1 MVAPAAMGTLT
12 LDHRA
17 RRGKVGVLWQ
27 GTRMT
32 TDRTTA
38 NGISIAFE
46 DKGPRDAPAILL
58 VMGLGGQLTLWPD
71 EFVDALVARGFRTI
85 RYDNRDVGLS
95 TRFDAAGVPNLKWM
109 FVKAALGLPVR
120 SAYRL
125 ADMADDGVALLDRL
139 EIDRAHVV
147 GASMGGM
154 IAQHIA
160 ASHPGRTLSLTS
172 IMSTTG
178 NRRLPRAKKEAMQV
192 LANRP
197 MSGDPEDMI
206 AYSVRAARVIG
217 SPGYPAEE
225 ERLQRRVRG
234 DFERG
239 WYPQGVARQMA
250 AIVADGD
257 RRPMLKAVRAP
268 TLVIH
273 GEADP
278 LVPIA
283 GGRDTAAHIAGAR
296 LMTIPGMGHDLPLAL
311 VDTLADAIAEHAKGA
326 AVAA

>member
-1 MVAPAAMGTLT
+1 
-12 LDHRA
+12 
-17 RRGKVGVLWQ
+17 
-27 GTRMT
+27 MT
-32 TDRTTA
+32 TDQA
-38 NGISIAFE
+38 IVNGVRLAYE
-46 DKGPRDAPAILL
+46 DRGPRDAPSILL

-109 FVKAALGLPVR
+109 FVKAAIGLPVR
-120 SAYRL
+120 SAYSL
-125 ADMADDGVALLDRL
+125 ADMAADGIALLDHL
-139 EIDRAHVV
+139 GMARAHVV

-160 ASHPGRTLSLTS
+160 ARYPQRALSLTS

-178 NRRLPRAKKEAMQV
+178 NRRLPRARKEAMQV

-197 MSGDPEDMI
+197 MGGDPEAMI

-217 SPGYPAEE
+217 SPGYPAEA
-225 ERLQRRVRG
+225 ERLQRRVRAHY
-234 DFERG
+234 ERG
-239 WYPQGVARQMA
+239 FYPQGVARQMA

-257 RRPMLKAVRAP
+257 RRSMLKRVTAP

-273 GEADP
+273 GEDDP
-278 LVPIA
+278 LVPPA
-283 GGRDTAAHIAGAR
+283 GGRDTAASIAGAR

-311 VDTLADAIAEHAKGA
+311 VDTLADAIAGHAGA
-326 AVAA
+326 AASAA

>member
-1 MVAPAAMGTLT
+1 MSIA
-12 LDHRA
+12 
-17 RRGKVGVLWQ
+17 Q
-27 GTRMT
+27 T
-32 TDRTTA
+32 TV
-38 NGISIAFE
+38 NGITITFE
-46 DKGPRDAPAILL
+46 DKGPRNAPAILL

-71 EFVDALVARGFRTI
+71 EFVDALNAHGFRTI

-120 SAYRL
+120 PAYTL
-125 ADMADDGVALLDRL
+125 SDMAADGMALLDHL
-139 EIDRAHVV
+139 GIARAHIV

-154 IAQHIA
+154 IAQHVA
-160 ASHPGRTLSLTS
+160 ANWPDRVLSLTS
-172 IMSTTG
+172 VMSTTG
-178 NRRLPRAKKEAMQV
+178 NRRLPRARKEAMQV

-206 AYSVRAARVIG
+206 AYSINAARVIG
-217 SPGYPAEE
+217 SPGYPAAE
-225 ERLQRRVRG
+225 ERLHRRVRS

-257 RRPMLKAVRAP
+257 RRPMLKRITAP

-273 GEADP
+273 GEDDP
-278 LVPIA
+278 LVPVA
-283 GGRDTAAHIAGAR
+283 AGRDTAANIAGAR

-311 VDTLADAIAEHAKGA
+311 VDTLADAIAEHAKGV

>member
-1 MVAPAAMGTLT
+1 MQTE
-12 LDHRA
+12 
-17 RRGKVGVLWQ
+17 Q
-27 GTRMT
+27 
-32 TDRTTA
+32 TTA
-38 NGISIAFE
+38 NGISITYE
-46 DKGPRDAPAILL
+46 DKGPRDAPVILL

-71 EFVDALVARGFRTI
+71 EFVDALNAHGFRTI

-95 TRFDAAGVPNLKWM
+95 TRFETAGVPNLKWM
-109 FVKAALGLPVR
+109 FVKAALRLPVR
-120 SAYRL
+120 PAYTL
-125 ADMADDGVALLDRL
+125 ADMAADGIALLDHL
-139 EIDRAHVV
+139 GIDRAHIV

-160 ASHPGRTLSLTS
+160 ARYPERTLSLTS
-172 IMSTTG
+172 VMSTTG
-178 NRRLPRAKKEAMQV
+178 NSKLPRANKEAMAV

-217 SPGYPAEE
+217 SPGYPATE
-225 ERLQRRVRG
+225 ERLQRRVRS

-257 RRPMLKAVRAP
+257 RRAMLKTISAP

-278 LVPIA
+278 LVPLA
-283 GGRDTAAHIAGAR
+283 GGKDTAASIPGAR
-296 LMTIPGMGHDLPLAL
+296 LLTIPGMGHDLPLAL
-311 VDTLADAIAEHAKGA
+311 VDTLADAVAGHARELA
-326 AVAA
+326 AAA

>member
-1 MVAPAAMGTLT
+1 
-12 LDHRA
+12 
-17 RRGKVGVLWQ
+17 
-27 GTRMT
+27 MT
-32 TDRTTA
+32 TEQTSA
-38 NGISIAFE
+38 NGVSITYE
-46 DKGPRDAPAILL
+46 DKGPREAPVILL

-71 EFVDALVARGFRTI
+71 EFVEALNAHGFRTI

-95 TRFDAAGVPNLKWM
+95 TRFDKAGVPNLKWM
-109 FVKAALGLPVR
+109 FVKAAIGLPVR
-120 SAYRL
+120 PAYTL
-125 ADMADDGVALLDRL
+125 ADMAADGMALLDHL
-139 EIDRAHVV
+139 GIKRAHVV

-154 IAQHIA
+154 ISQHIA
-160 ASHPGRTLSLTS
+160 ARYPDRVLSLTS

-178 NRRLPRAKKEAMQV
+178 NRRLPRANKEAMQV

-197 MSGDPEDMI
+197 MSGDKEDLI

-217 SPGYPAEE
+217 SPGYPATE
-225 ERLQRRVRG
+225 ERLQRRVRS

-257 RRPMLKAVRAP
+257 RRAMLKDIKAP

-283 GGRDTAAHIAGAR
+283 GGRDTAENIAGAR
-296 LMTIPGMGHDLPLAL
+296 LLTIPGMGHDLPLAL
-311 VDTLADAIAEHAKGA
+311 VDTLADAIAEHAQSVT
-326 AVAA
+326 VAA

>member
-1 MVAPAAMGTLT
+1 
-12 LDHRA
+12 
-17 RRGKVGVLWQ
+17 
-27 GTRMT
+27 MT
-32 TDRTTA
+32 TEQTTA
-38 NGISIAFE
+38 NGISITFE
-46 DKGPRDAPAILL
+46 DKGPKDAPAILL

-71 EFVDALVARGFRTI
+71 EFVDALVAHGFRVI

-109 FVKAALGLPVR
+109 FVKAALKLPVR
-120 SAYRL
+120 SAYTL
-125 ADMADDGVALLDRL
+125 ADMAADGMALLDHL
-139 EIDRAHVV
+139 GIDRAHVV

-160 ASHPGRTLSLTS
+160 ARYPARVLSLTS
-172 IMSTTG
+172 VMSTTG
-178 NRRLPRAKKEAMQV
+178 NPRLPRAQKEAMRV

-197 MSGDPEDMI
+197 MNGDPEALI
-206 AYSVRAARVIG
+206 AYSVNAARVIG
-217 SPGYPAEE
+217 SPDYPAAED
-225 ERLQRRVRG
+225 RLQRRVRN

-257 RRPMLKAVRAP
+257 RRAMLKTIKAP

-283 GGRDTAAHIAGAR
+283 GGRDTADNIPGAR
-296 LMTIPGMGHDLPLAL
+296 LLTIPGMGHDLPLAL
-311 VDTLADAIAEHAKGA
+311 VDTLADAVAGHAKGV

>member
-1 MVAPAAMGTLT
+1 
-12 LDHRA
+12 
-17 RRGKVGVLWQ
+17 
-27 GTRMT
+27 MT
-32 TDRTTA
+32 TGQATA
-38 NGISIAFE
+38 NGIEIAYE
-46 DKGPRDAPAILL
+46 DRGPSDAPAILL

-71 EFVDALVARGFRTI
+71 EFVDALVAHGFRVI

-109 FVKAALGLPVR
+109 FVKAALKLPVR
-120 SAYRL
+120 SAYTL
-125 ADMADDGVALLDRL
+125 ADMAADGMALLDHL
-139 EIDRAHVV
+139 GIDRAHIV

-160 ASHPGRTLSLTS
+160 ARYPDRVLSLTS

-178 NRRLPRAKKEAMQV
+178 NPRLPRAQKEAMRV

-197 MSGDPEDMI
+197 MGGDAEAMI
-206 AYSVRAARVIG
+206 AYSVNAARVIG

-234 DFERG
+234 DYARG

-257 RRPMLKAVRAP
+257 RRSMLKAITAP

-296 LMTIPGMGHDLPLAL
+296 LLTIPGMGHDLPLAL
-311 VDTLADAIAEHAKGA
+311 VDTLTGAIAEHAKDG

>member
-1 MVAPAAMGTLT
+1 MKTE
-12 LDHRA
+12 
-17 RRGKVGVLWQ
+17 Q
-27 GTRMT
+27 
-32 TDRTTA
+32 TTA
-38 NGISIAFE
+38 NGISITFE
-46 DKGPRDAPAILL
+46 DKGAKDAPAILL

-71 EFVDALVARGFRTI
+71 EFVDALVAHGFRVI

-109 FVKAALGLPVR
+109 FVKAALKLPVR
-120 SAYRL
+120 PAYRL
-125 ADMADDGVALLDRL
+125 ADMAADGMALLDHL
-139 EIDRAHVV
+139 GIDRAHVV
-147 GASMGGM
+147 GVSMGGM

-160 ASHPGRTLSLTS
+160 ARYPARVLSLTS
-172 IMSTTG
+172 VMSTTG
-178 NRRLPRAKKEAMQV
+178 NPRLPRAQKEAMQV

-257 RRPMLKAVRAP
+257 RRAMLNTVAAP

-273 GEADP
+273 GEDDP
-278 LVPIA
+278 LVPLA
-283 GGRDTAAHIAGAR
+283 GGRDTAANIPGAR
-296 LMTIPGMGHDLPLAL
+296 LLTIPGMGHDLPLAL
-311 VDTLADAIAEHAKGA
+311 VDTLADAIVGHARDGT
-326 AVAA
+326 VAA

>member
-1 MVAPAAMGTLT
+1 
-12 LDHRA
+12 
-17 RRGKVGVLWQ
+17 
-27 GTRMT
+27 MT
-32 TDRTTA
+32 IGEA
-38 NGISIAFE
+38 QVNGIKVTFE
-46 DKGPRDAPAILL
+46 DKGPKDAPVILL

-71 EFVDALVARGFRTI
+71 EFVDALVAHGFRTI

-95 TRFDAAGVPNLKWM
+95 TRFESAGVPNLKWM
-109 FVKAALGLPVR
+109 FVKAALRLPVR
-120 SAYRL
+120 PAYTL
-125 ADMADDGVALLDRL
+125 ADMAADGIGLLDHL
-139 EIDRAHVV
+139 GIAKAHIV

-154 IAQHIA
+154 ISQHIA
-160 ASHPGRTLSLTS
+160 ARYPERVLSLTS

-178 NRRLPRAKKEAMQV
+178 NPRLPRANKEAMAV

-197 MSGDPEDMI
+197 MSGDPEAMI

-217 SPGYPAEE
+217 SPAYPAAE
-225 ERLQRRVRG
+225 ERLQRRVRH

-257 RRPMLKAVRAP
+257 RRAMLATIKAP

-278 LVPIA
+278 LVPLA
-283 GGRDTAAHIAGAR
+283 GGKDTAASIPGAR

-311 VDTLADAIAEHAKGA
+311 VDTLADAVAGHARELA
-326 AVAA
+326 AAA

>member
-1 MVAPAAMGTLT
+1 
-12 LDHRA
+12 
-17 RRGKVGVLWQ
+17 
-27 GTRMT
+27 MT
-32 TDRTTA
+32 TEQTTA
-38 NGISIAFE
+38 NGISITYE
-46 DKGPRDAPAILL
+46 DKGAKDAPAILL

-71 EFVDALVARGFRTI
+71 EFVDALVAHGFRVV

-109 FVKAALGLPVR
+109 FVKAALKLPVR
-120 SAYRL
+120 SAYTL
-125 ADMADDGVALLDRL
+125 ADMAADGMAL
-139 EIDRAHVV
+139 IDHLGIRRAHIV

-160 ASHPGRTLSLTS
+160 ARYPERVLSLTS
-172 IMSTTG
+172 VMSTTG
-178 NRRLPRAKKEAMQV
+178 NPRLPRAQKEAMRV

-197 MSGDPEDMI
+197 MNGDPEALI
-206 AYSVRAARVIG
+206 AYSVNAARVIG
-217 SPGYPAEE
+217 SPDYPATE
-225 ERLQRRVRG
+225 ERLQRRVRN

-257 RRPMLKAVRAP
+257 RRAMLKSILAP

-283 GGRDTAAHIAGAR
+283 GGRDTADNIPGAR
-296 LMTIPGMGHDLPLAL
+296 LLTIPGMGHDLPLAL
-311 VDTLADAIAEHAKGA
+311 VDTLADAIADHAKGVALA
-326 AVAA
+326 A

>member
-1 MVAPAAMGTLT
+1 
-12 LDHRA
+12 
-17 RRGKVGVLWQ
+17 
-27 GTRMT
+27 MT
-32 TDRTTA
+32 IGQTTA
-38 NGISIAFE
+38 NGMSITYE
-46 DKGPRDAPAILL
+46 DKGPRDAPVILL

-71 EFVDALVARGFRTI
+71 EFVDALNDRGFRTI

-109 FVKAALGLPVR
+109 FVKAAIGLPVR
-120 SAYRL
+120 GAYGL
-125 ADMADDGVALLDRL
+125 ADMAADGMALLDAL
-139 EIDRAHVV
+139 GVERAHIV

-160 ASHPGRTLSLTS
+160 ARYPDRVLSLTS

-178 NRRLPRAKKEAMQV
+178 NRRLPRARKEAMQV

-197 MSGDPEDMI
+197 MGGDPEEMI

-225 ERLQRRVRG
+225 DRLQRRVRA
-234 DFERG
+234 DYERG
-239 WYPQGVARQMA
+239 FYPQGVARQMA

-257 RRPMLKAVRAP
+257 RRAMLKGVKAP

-273 GEADP
+273 GEDDP
-278 LVPIA
+278 LVPLA
-283 GGRDTAAHIAGAR
+283 GGRDTAASIAGAR

-311 VDTLADAIAEHAKGA
+311 VDTLTGAIAEHARDA
-326 AVAA
+326 VVAA

>member
-1 MVAPAAMGTLT
+1 
-12 LDHRA
+12 
-17 RRGKVGVLWQ
+17 
-27 GTRMT
+27 MT
-32 TDRTTA
+32 TEQATA
-38 NGISIAFE
+38 NGISITYE
-46 DKGPRDAPAILL
+46 DKGPREAPVILL

-71 EFVDALVARGFRTI
+71 EFVEALNAHGFRTI

-109 FVKAALGLPVR
+109 FVKAAIGLPVR
-120 SAYRL
+120 PAYTL
-125 ADMADDGVALLDRL
+125 ADMAADGMALLDHL
-139 EIDRAHVV
+139 GVQRAHVV

-154 IAQHIA
+154 ISQHIA
-160 ASHPGRTLSLTS
+160 ARYPDRVLSLTS

-178 NRRLPRAKKEAMQV
+178 NRRLPRANKEAMQV

-197 MSGDPEDMI
+197 MSGDKEDLI

-217 SPGYPAEE
+217 SPGYPATE
-225 ERLQRRVRG
+225 ERLQRRVRS

-250 AIVADGD
+250 AIVSDGD
-257 RRPMLKAVRAP
+257 RRAMLKDVKAP

-283 GGRDTAAHIAGAR
+283 GGRDTAENIAGAR
-296 LMTIPGMGHDLPLAL
+296 LLTIPGMGHDLPLAL
-311 VDTLADAIAEHAKGA
+311 VDTLADAVAEHAKETA
-326 AVAA
+326 SVAA